1 MRRILNVLIPVLLI
15 GATASGCSDSNSSE
29 VDLAGRTFTSQSLVI
44 DGAETPAA
52 DGGTIA
58 VTFTDDGVSINAGCN
73 TLFGNA
79 TWSGG
84 ILEVEGEALASTMM
98 ACSEALMDQDQLLS
112 TFFIS
117 DPRWSLEGSQL
128 TLSTDSVTLEM
139 TEQ

>member
-1 MRRILNVLIPVLLI
+1 MRRILNVLIPVLLV
-15 GATASGCSDSNSSE
+15 GATASGCIDTNSSE